1 MTMVI
6 LVGIVVLA
14 GLLRLLARDPPHD
27 TVSDA
32 WLRARIRERRD
43 G

>member
-1 MTMVI
+1 MVLAFLVVI
-6 LVGIVVLA
+6 LALA

-27 TVSDA
+27 SVSAA
-32 WLRARIRERRD
+32 WVRAQIRERRD